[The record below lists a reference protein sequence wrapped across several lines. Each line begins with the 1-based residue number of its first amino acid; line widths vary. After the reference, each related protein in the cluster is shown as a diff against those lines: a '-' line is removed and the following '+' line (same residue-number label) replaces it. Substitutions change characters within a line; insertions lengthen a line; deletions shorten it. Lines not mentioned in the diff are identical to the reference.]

1 MSKSDNP
8 RYCLVL
14 HQKKHI
20 REGKRWTARSPLAP
34 IRSVYLQADTSA
46 TVMHTVRAPDQEDLR
61 KQCYS
66 R

>member
-20 REGKRWTARSPLAP
+20 REGKGWP
-34 IRSVYLQADTSA
+34 IRSAYLQADTSA